1 MLIERVHIL
10 VKACQRERRAAEQIA
25 NQLDHP
31 DKLDGLGEG
40 LGLLHRDLF
49 HHNSHFLKLRA
60 ADRLLCRLSLH
71 SRSLGI
77 AENIVRD
84 RLHDDLAARVEI
96 LVLLRFC
103 ILQIAVDALQ
113 NATDA
118 RHDKALIIEI
128 CVVRGVPAVFAQQLH
143 GLRAIVVHEVL
154 FDAGADLPVF
164 KFHARIAVMLL
175 HLRDELLHDLEI
187 DVRVVMV
194 ARHQRA
200 EAELGEVR
208 LLLKGEAALFV
219 RKQHLPF
226 ARVVIVIEAAAIC
239 KVRVEHLLRF
249 LLQLLIGQLV
259 ARLIDWPHARDRPDQ
274 LLSIVDWLFN
284 VVEMV
289 RKSLCT
295 ADILRFTLRLCERRG
310 HVDIQA
316 GLTQSLVVERL
327 RFILHALNARRHKG
341 HWYILDVDKFFQLFR
356 QKMFTHGC
364 SPF

>member
-1 MLIERVHIL
+1 M
-10 VKACQRERRAAEQIA
+10 
-25 NQLDHP
+25 
-31 DKLDGLGEG
+31 
-40 LGLLHRDLF
+40 
-49 HHNSHFLKLRA
+49 
-60 ADRLLCRLSLH
+60 
-71 SRSLGI
+71 
-77 AENIVRD
+77 
-84 RLHDDLAARVEI
+84 
-96 LVLLRFC
+96 
-103 ILQIAVDALQ
+103 
-113 NATDA
+113 
-118 RHDKALIIEI
+118 
-128 CVVRGVPAVFAQQLH
+128 VRGVPAVFAQQLH

-226 ARVVIVIEAAAIC
+226 ARVVIVIEAAAVC
-239 KVRVEHLLRF
+239 KVFVEHLLRF

-259 ARLIDWPHARDRPDQ
+259 ARLIDRPHASDRPDQ

-310 HVDIQA
+310 HVDIQP
-316 GLTQSLVVERL
+316 GLAQALVVERL
-327 RFILHALNARRHKG
+327 RLILHALDARRHKG
-341 HWYILDVDKFFQLFR
+341 RWYILYVDKFFQLFR
-356 QKMFTHGC
+356 QKIFTHGC